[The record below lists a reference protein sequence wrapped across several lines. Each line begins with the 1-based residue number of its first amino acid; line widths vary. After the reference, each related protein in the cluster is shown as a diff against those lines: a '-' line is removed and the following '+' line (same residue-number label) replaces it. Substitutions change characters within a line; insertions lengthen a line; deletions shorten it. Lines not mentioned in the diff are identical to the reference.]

1 MILQR
6 DFYKAEAENVDNP
19 QLSREESDQLVAAV
33 VRFMLFRQ
41 HQKSDQLVR
50 RDELGKLIQNT
61 HRDGGRRSG
70 NVSAYVIAQA
80 QAQFPVIFGL
90 EMKMVEILPASRA
103 GGKAKG
109 EATPSKAYVLRSLL
123 PEAMRTTFVTS
134 ASADATPAFVLLV
147 LSLINLA
154 GGAISEDDLWRHLEN
169 VGVEAKV
176 PHPSLGQPE
185 HQLELMLKKRYI
197 LEQKQPSNE
206 GPLKSYVLGENSI
219 DEIQANEIKEFVDER
234 LEAMEADAD

>member
-19 QLSREESDQLVAAV
+19 QLSREVCVLCIYINSVVSRASYASSTPYHHPSVTCVQESDQLVAAV

-80 QAQFPVIFGL
+80 QAQFPLIFGL
-90 EMKMVEILPASRA
+90 EMKMVEILPTSRA

-109 EATPSKAYVLRSLL
+109 ALC
-123 PEAMRTTFVTS
+123 
-134 ASADATPAFVLLV
+134 D
-147 LSLINLA
+147 
-154 GGAISEDDLWRHLEN
+154 GG
-169 VGVEAKV
+169 
-176 PHPSLGQPE
+176 
-185 HQLELMLKKRYI
+185 
-197 LEQKQPSNE
+197 
-206 GPLKSYVLGENSI
+206 
-219 DEIQANEIKEFVDER
+219 VD
-234 LEAMEADAD
+234 